1 MALPVLTTFVAATA
15 DLKAAQAQAID
26 HLRSLGRRHRTLC
39 DLKTF
44 ACSQEA
50 RYLETAS
57 APSRAAIDTVLA
69 RAGIVLCLFGETLGA
84 PLPADF
90 PFPPD
95 FGPADVPAGVLHPW
109 PAAADGAQGTD
120 DTQAPGG
127 ARAPESVHAP
137 EGEQIPLSGPVFE
150 LLYAR
155 GRAARGIA
163 SAASAQVPQIMTLFQ
178 GDGSRHAAL
187 RALVRQGAT
196 PGDTSADFVN
206 TPQLLQRIEALVAV
220 PLGIAGAEPM
230 AGAVTMTGADTTA
243 GTGRETERATH
254 ADAGDAE
261 RAAELETATRKGAI
275 AWIRER
281 IEAHPEWLALPCR
294 DGGSLLLVA
303 VRHGH
308 LALVELFLQAR
319 YAPWVALE
327 QRDSAGRH
335 LLELA
340 LHLPDTRIAECLLAR
355 APRLAGLPLSDGFS
369 PLVFAVVNRRDAVVE
384 RLMRAEMAA
393 WRQPPDGAVVPMVPP
408 QNLSPEALGQQL
420 CVVLDDPAT
429 RFAGLPLQPASD
441 ALRSHFAQLR
451 SRHLFG
457 ALDAFD
463 PSSLRS
469 AALPFLP
476 TSLLVLARHASAGLS
491 VPFLI
496 TQDGDTLLA
505 IREHAV
511 YRSRLNRW
519 RKTAAAELDA
529 PQLIA
534 YVRFSFAI
542 ALATELGIRLVENPG
557 QVRWLPE
564 ASPAERAAFASHLSA
579 LQWMA
584 RPHEAPV
591 LGGTFLRADQLH
603 RGSIEID
610 PAMHVHLTLDD
621 CLMEQLPIAHDT
633 AELFVVR
640 D

>member
-15 DLKAAQAQAID
+15 DLKAAQAQAVD

-50 RYLETAS
+50 RYLGTAS

-95 FGPADVPAGVLHPW
+95 FAPADVPAGVLHPW
-109 PAAADGAQGTD
+109 PAAADGAQDTD
-120 DTQAPGG
+120 DTQEPGG
-127 ARAPESVHAP
+127 TPARESMHGP
-137 EGEQIPLSGPVFE
+137 QGDRIPLSGPVFE

-163 SAASAQVPQIMTLFQ
+163 SATSAPVPQIMALFQ

-187 RALVRQGAT
+187 RALVRQGAQ
-196 PGDTSADFVN
+196 PGERSADFVD
-206 TPQLLQRIEALVAV
+206 TRQLLQRIEALMAL
-220 PLGIAGAEPM
+220 PLGMAAAERL
-230 AGAVTMTGADTTA
+230 ADAETTA
-243 GTGRETERATH
+243 GSGSGTVLASR
-254 ADAGDAE
+254 ADAVDAE
-261 RAAELETATRKGAI
+261 LVAELETATRKGEMLR
-275 AWIRER
+275 IRER

-319 YAPWVALE
+319 FAPWVALE
-327 QRDSAGRH
+327 QRDSAGH
-335 LLELA
+335 HVLELA

-384 RLMRAEMAA
+384 RLMRADMAV

-408 QNLSPEALGQQL
+408 QALSPDALGQQL
-420 CVVLDDPAT
+420 CVVLAEPAT

-451 SRHLFG
+451 SRQLFG

-476 TSLLVLARHASAGLS
+476 ASLLLLARHASADLS

-542 ALATELGIRLVENPG
+542 ALATELGIRLVESPS

-579 LQWMA
+579 LQLMG
-584 RPHEAPV
+584 RQHEAPA

-610 PAMHVHLTLDD
+610 PAMHVHLTLDE

-633 AELFVVR
+633 AELFAVR